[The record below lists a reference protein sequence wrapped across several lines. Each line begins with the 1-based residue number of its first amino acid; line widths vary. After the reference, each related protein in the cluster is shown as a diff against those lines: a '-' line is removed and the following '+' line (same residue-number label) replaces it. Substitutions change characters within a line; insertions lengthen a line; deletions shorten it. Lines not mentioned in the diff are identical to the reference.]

1 MDLSPEVLEIIKNA
15 KTIAVV
21 GCSTNPEKAAHEVP
35 KYLQSQGYKIIPVNP
50 RADKILGEPAK
61 KSLKE
66 INEPVDIVDVFR
78 PSDET
83 PAIVAEAVKLSP
95 PPKLIWLQLGIKN
108 DEAKK
113 IAKESGIP
121 IVMDH
126 CLMVEHKRYFGKK

>member
-1 MDLSPEVLEIIKNA
+1 MDLSPEILDIIKNA

-50 RADKILGEPAK
+50 RADRILGEPAR
-61 KSLKE
+61 KSLSE

-108 DEAKK
+108 DEAEK
-113 IAKESGIP
+113 IAKENGIL

-126 CLMVEHKRYFGKK
+126 CLMVEHKRHFGKK